1 MNDHVLDGNA
11 TRPRTNILRWEPR
24 RWDECIANTELK
36 KFLQGE
42 AREIRGLLDREKS
55 LRSFRRRNVMVSGAL
70 RTGKTS
76 QCKLFLRS
84 LTCEALDEHLNP
96 CEGSCGPCSNRV
108 ATVGETGLDTTLRY
122 SDGRPR
128 VDVKQIDCGR
138 VSLGEF
144 KEIIDSIPF
153 EANDLLVVLC
163 DEAHRLAA
171 KQADELLLKV
181 TEERDC
187 MFILATVAP
196 EKLDPMVKARFT
208 HFRTQLPTPEELGQF
223 LMDRCNEWELP
234 IDEYGLISLI
244 KRSGCIPGIALH
256 ALDHASVTGQD
267 LTEDFVMKQW
277 VPPID

>member
-1 MNDHVLDGNA
+1 
-11 TRPRTNILRWEPR
+11 
-24 RWDECIANTELK
+24 
-36 KFLQGE
+36 
-42 AREIRGLLDREKS
+42 
-55 LRSFRRRNVMVSGAL
+55 MVSGPL

-96 CEGSCGPCSNRV
+96 CEESCGPCSNKV
-108 ATVGETGLDTTLRY
+108 ATVGETGLNTTLRY

-128 VDVKQIDCGR
+128 VDVKQIDCGL

-196 EKLDPMVKARFT
+196 EKLDRMVKARFT
-208 HFRTQLPTPEELGQF
+208 HFRTQLPTPLELAQF
-223 LMDRCNEWELP
+223 LLDRCKEWDLS
-234 IDEYGLISLI
+234 IDHHALDSLI
-244 KRSGCIPGIALH
+244 DRSKCMPGIALH
-256 ALDHASVTGQD
+256 ALDQASVTGQD
-267 LTEDFVMKQW
+267 LTEDFVMKEW